1 MELAISAVGGPA
13 PASTASAAESMQ
25 RQYQDA
31 MLSQG
36 QGSPGTIGPMYTRY
50 PEVQVDGNIREQ
62 VYKAAARIQQQH
74 QAQAA
79 AAPPSESRSQEV
91 EGEDAKSPPKGG
103 ARRRRSTTNRQESLP
118 PLPPAPLVQP
128 TKQPAKIRSS
138 SNGGPSK
145 GKKDSGEN
153 DPLPSGK
160 PRPTPQK
167 HVYHDYS
174 SIPDSEHFVRKKT
187 GGVTMPF
194 PEKLMNML
202 DKESLLHPDIISW

>member
-1 MELAISAVGGPA
+1 MELATAAVGGPA
-13 PASTASAAESMQ
+13 PASTTSAAESMQ

-79 AAPPSESRSQEV
+79 AAPPLESSSQEV
-91 EGEDAKSPPKGG
+91 KGEEAKSPPTSSMVRGG
-103 ARRRRSTTNRQESLP
+103 RRKRATPNRQESLP

-138 SNGGPSK
+138 PNGGPPK

-153 DPLPSGK
+153 EA
-160 PRPTPQK
+160 RT
-167 HVYHDYS
+167 
-174 SIPDSEHFVRKKT
+174 
-187 GGVTMPF
+187 
-194 PEKLMNML
+194 
-202 DKESLLHPDIISW
+202 

>member
-118 PLPPAPLVQP
+118 PLPPAGCSDLGFGW
-128 TKQPAKIRSS
+128 
-138 SNGGPSK
+138 NGAP
-145 GKKDSGEN
+145 
-153 DPLPSGK
+153 PLPCLAWTLANC
-160 PRPTPQK
+160 PR
-167 HVYHDYS
+167 
-174 SIPDSEHFVRKKT
+174 RKAT
-187 GGVTMPF
+187 
-194 PEKLMNML
+194 
-202 DKESLLHPDIISW
+202 I